1 MGTLYSQMTL
11 LAAPAHDWGWGHGG
25 GPGFWWPLI
34 PLLWIGLIGTVIW
47 FVARRSGTHRMGD
60 AAASAAGSSQGPTAR
75 QILAERYARGEISTE
90 EYHER
95 LENLLD

>member
-1 MGTLYSQMTL
+1 MTL
-11 LAAPAHDWGWGHGG
+11 LAMPEHAWGWGHGG
-25 GPGFWWPLI
+25 GPWFWWPLI

-47 FVARRSGTHRMGD
+47 FVARRTGTHPMSGT
-60 AAASAAGSSQGPTAR
+60 AANPDGSKHDRTAR
-75 QILAERYARGEISTE
+75 QILAERYARGELSTE